1 VFVHLIDGTYE
12 LFRNYFAV
20 PSAQAPD
27 GREVGAVRGV
37 MASLAAMLREP
48 EVTHVAVAFD
58 TVIESFRNELFQGYK
73 TGEGMDPVLHQQFE
87 LVERAVRALGIPVWS
102 MVEFEADDALAAGA
116 ARYGADPRVER
127 VFLCT
132 PDKDLAQTVRGDRI
146 VGFDRRKRMVLD
158 EPGVH
163 TKFGVGPAS
172 IPDLLAL
179 IGDEQDGI
187 PGLPKWGARSAATV
201 LAHYQHLDAIPDD
214 AAQWTVAVRG
224 AQALAAVLR
233 ERREEARL
241 YRRLAV
247 LRTDVPLAE
256 DLDALRW
263 RGAGEALPGLC
274 REIGYERLLER
285 LPEPHP

>member
-1 VFVHLIDGTYE
+1 MFVHLIDGTYE

-58 TVIESFRNELFQGYK
+58 TVIESFRNELFAGYK

-116 ARYGADPRVER
+116 VRYGEDPRVER
-127 VFLCT
+127 VLLCT
-132 PDKDLAQTVRGDRI
+132 PDKDLAQMVRGDRI

-163 TKFGVGPAS
+163 AKFGVGPAS

-187 PGLPKWGARSAATV
+187 PGLPKWGAKSAATV

-214 AAQWTVAVRG
+214 AAEWSVAVRG
-224 AQALAAVLR
+224 AAGLAATLR
-233 ERREEARL
+233 ESRHEAML
-241 YRRLAV
+241 YRRLAT

-263 RGAGEALPGLC
+263 RGAAAQLPELC
-274 REIGYERLLER
+274 AEIGFERLLER
-285 LPEPHP
+285 LPAPR